1 MCFFRTPK
9 INQLS
14 FPIGRD
20 GDPRNQR
27 RLPVSAA
34 RGVHRHLLC
43 GAFVAALFFTFAWAS
58 APSLASNWQSGI
70 SKDPPGNFPELRP
83 LHANYHFGWSGFTAA
98 TGDLRFKKIAD
109 NRFQAEAVGRTTGF
123 VRALWK
129 LDASY
134 RAVADADRL
143 RPIESKQT
151 EAYRFKKLVTQLAF
165 TNSAV
170 KRTRTEGSDV
180 GTAKTKEFKFPDLFD
195 LQSALLYLRSQPL
208 KDRSVYRIVVYPA
221 TSAYLATVTVLGREK
236 ISVRAGSY
244 NAIKV
249 DLQLHKVGKNMELEP
264 HKKFR
269 RATVWVSDDSDR
281 LPLRIEAQIFVGTVF
296 AELQSAQFEAEKP

>member
-1 MCFFRTPK
+1 M
-9 INQLS
+9 
-14 FPIGRD
+14 
-20 GDPRNQR
+20 
-27 RLPVSAA
+27 
-34 RGVHRHLLC
+34 
-43 GAFVAALFFTFAWAS
+43 FAWVPTT
-58 APSLASNWQSGI
+58 PSLASDWQSSI

-83 LHANYHFGWSGFTAA
+83 LHANYHFGWAGFTAA
-98 TGDLRFKKIAD
+98 TGDIRFKKIATD
-109 NRFQAEAVGRTTGF
+109 RFQVEAAGRTIGF

-143 RPIESKQT
+143 RPIESKQI
-151 EAYRFKKLVTQLAF
+151 EAYRFKKMMTQLAF
-165 TNSAV
+165 TNSSV
-170 KRTRTEGSDV
+170 KRTRTEGFGA
-180 GTAKTKEFKFPDLFD
+180 GTTKTKEFNFQNLFD
-195 LQSALLYLRSQPL
+195 LQSSLLYLRSQPL

-236 ISVRAGSY
+236 ISVRAGTY

-264 HKKFR
+264 PRKFR
-269 RATVWVSDDSDR
+269 RAAAWVSDDTDR

-296 AELQSAQFEAEKP
+296 AELQSVQFGPEKP